1 MYYMVIFWSLRGFK
15 LGVEKKFMGFMVWE
29 GDYKEEFSFY
39 KEDKIGKDLNEN

>member
-1 MYYMVIFWSLRGFK
+1 
-15 LGVEKKFMGFMVWE
+15 MGFMVWE